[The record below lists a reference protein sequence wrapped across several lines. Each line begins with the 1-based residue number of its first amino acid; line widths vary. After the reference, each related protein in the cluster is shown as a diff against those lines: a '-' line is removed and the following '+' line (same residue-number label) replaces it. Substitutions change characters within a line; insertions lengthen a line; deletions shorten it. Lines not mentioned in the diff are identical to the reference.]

1 MSVEIERAFLGAV
14 LTEPTAWGRAKALHQ
29 LCASDFLITA
39 HQQIFA
45 RMERM
50 ENAGEPLD
58 LPTLAAAMESHEL
71 ESIGGAAYLAELLDG
86 TVPENVLHYAR
97 KVREQRRG
105 RDFEHLLEQL
115 EKAKT
120 RELRLELLDAMRETL
135 QREDDGRTIR
145 TFDSILGVIT
155 MEIKEV
161 DYIVPALG
169 VVRNTITLW
178 TGSDGDGKTMLAQA
192 MAVAVARGDQFLG
205 MACQQSPVL
214 YLDLENPAHE
224 VQSRLRSMTG
234 AAEEIPNLKV
244 WGTWLEQQ
252 PPMAGSEIL
261 FRIAKETKPV
271 IVVDPFRYFHDAE
284 ENDST
289 EMAQVM
295 KYLRRLAACGS
306 AVVLLHHP
314 AKSEGSTGRGSSA
327 IRGACDLAFLH
338 ALDKESRLIT
348 LKVDKNR
355 FGASR
360 TIVIRADFEEA
371 KFEVTDAPWISS
383 RNEKLSKLEQ
393 IICENPGLSTREICA
408 RAGGKKTLVLRL
420 LDEGRGTLW
429 TARTG
434 QRGAKLFYPTSATCS
449 LFPPKRGKQGNRSE
463 DGLSCSQ
470 KQGTSGNSREQV
482 DNSEAENLCS
492 IHGWHSEWT
501 KPNGVRICLKC
512 RPAEEEVDS
521 GQEVSLLQPQRAN

>member
-14 LTEPTAWGRAKALHQ
+14 LTEPTAWGRAKSINK
-29 LCASDFLITA
+29 LCASDFLIKA

-45 RMERM
+45 RLERM
-50 ENAGEPLD
+50 ANADEPLD

-105 RDFEHLLEQL
+105 RDFEHLSEQL

-120 RELRLELLDAMRETL
+120 PELRLEILDAMRETL

-145 TFDSILGVIT
+145 TFGSILGVIS

-214 YLDLENPAHE
+214 YLDFENPAHE

-306 AVVLLHHP
+306 SVVLLHHP

-327 IRGACDLAFLH
+327 IRGASDLAFLH
-338 ALDKESRLIT
+338 ALDKESSLIT

-393 IICENPGLSTREICA
+393 IIFEHPGISTQQLCNQ
-408 RAGGKKTLVLRL
+408 AGGMKTRILKL

-429 TARTG
+429 TVKKG
-434 QRGAKLFYPTSATCS
+434 LRGAKCFYSARSTCS
-449 LFPPKRGKQGNRSE
+449 LFSPKGREQENRSNSALTCSRTPENTLEHENRSE
-463 DGLSCSQ
+463 
-470 KQGTSGNSREQV
+470 
-482 DNSEAENLCS
+482 AESLCS
-492 IHGWHSEWT
+492 IHGWHSDWS
-501 KPNGVRICLKC
+501 KPNGMKLCLKC
-512 RPAEEEVDS
+512 HPVGTTTKEVD
-521 GQEVSLLQPQRAN
+521 GGTKMPVLLS